1 MDQNGTFTVDTSEVI
16 SAATLNAVS
25 IVVGSQTFQ
34 SPYFTIQIKAEDKV
48 EKLLEQPKKIN
59 QINIGEDNLLN
70 LGIFQG
76 NDLDQVFLNY
86 EIM

>member
-1 MDQNGTFTVDTSEVI
+1 MIDTNSYALNSSINGVSLDQNGTFTVDTSEVI

-34 SPYFTIQIKAEDKV
+34 SPYFTLQIKEEDKV

-59 QINIGEDNLLN
+59 
-70 LGIFQG
+70 
-76 NDLDQVFLNY
+76 
-86 EIM
+86 